1 VSISVIPSER
11 PVRNASSSSAAEC
24 FPCPRCQE
32 PWPIAGTLVPSRN
45 LTVWAVDT
53 TAVAA
58 SRVNAPDKATNEP
71 SATQSPLNSRR
82 FNNLAPLLFATCPSK
97 TVSVKQMLPTNFSYG
112 TALDDP
118 GPQDC
123 GTHGP
128 GHDDRHANRKLTEL
142 PLWIQMRLCV

>member
-1 VSISVIPSER
+1 
-11 PVRNASSSSAAEC
+11 PVRNASCSSAAGC
-24 FPCPRCQE
+24 LPCPICQE
-32 PWPIAGTLVPSRN
+32 PWPIAGTMVPSRN
-45 LTVWAVDT
+45 LTVWAVPFEA

-58 SRVNAPDKATNEP
+58 SSANAPDKATNEP
-71 SATQSPLNSRR
+71 SAPQSPLNSRR
-82 FNNLAPLLFATCPSK
+82 FNNLAPLLFAPCPLK
-97 TVSVKQMLPTNFSYG
+97 TVSVKQICCRQISHG

-142 PLWIQMRLCV
+142 PRWIQMRLCVIV